1 MTPLSVPNL
10 LGLAAGHGGADAPVR
25 AAGRDALVVAVVA
38 GSALVARRRAWALP
52 AIGLILLAA
61 ALSLSWVMPWYL
73 AWSLPFAALATP
85 RALVPLAVAGCLWLG
100 IGGIPQMPKV
110 IHALG
115 YFPTRTSTGMANH
128 LYEKRLVR

>member
-1 MTPLSVPNL
+1 
-10 LGLAAGHGGADAPVR
+10 
-25 AAGRDALVVAVVA
+25 VVAVSFARHALIAVVA
-38 GSALVARRRAWALP
+38 LVTALVAWRRGLALP
-52 AIGLILLAA
+52 AIGAVLLT
-61 ALSLSWVMPWYL
+61 ALLTVSWVMPWYL
-73 AWSLPFAALATP
+73 AWSLPFAALAFP

-128 LYEKRLVR
+128 LYEERLVR